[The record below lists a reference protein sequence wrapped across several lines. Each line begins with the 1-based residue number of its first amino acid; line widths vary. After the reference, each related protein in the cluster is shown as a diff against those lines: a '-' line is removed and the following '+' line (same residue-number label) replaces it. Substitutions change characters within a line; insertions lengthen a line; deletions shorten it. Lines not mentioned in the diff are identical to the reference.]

1 MRRLS
6 TFLTL
11 FHVCCEVMMF
21 ASMSYVLRTRA
32 DSESV
37 AEVLF
42 VFDPCALVGACL
54 RVLLYLSLPRG
65 GCLGYGCVV
74 PYVPCFLLVCFTLLS
89 VFHRCNPAPC
99 RSFLRSVLCPEPASC
114 VVFPR
119 VLRRGGRHCRSLG
132 RSLGQCYA
140 TLRACVCEGVG
151 RAL

>member
-1 MRRLS
+1 MAVPERRRSFVVLLNRNRPS
-6 TFLTL
+6 RY
-11 FHVCCEVMMF
+11 
-21 ASMSYVLRTRA
+21 ARDVLRARA

-42 VFDPCALVGACL
+42 VFHPCALMGACL
-54 RVLLYLSLPRG
+54 RVLLCLSLSRG

-74 PYVPCFLLVCFTLLS
+74 PYVPGFLLVCSALLS
-89 VFHRCNPAPC
+89 VFHRGNLAPC
-99 RSFLRSVLCPEPASC
+99 RSFLRSFSCPDPVSC
-114 VVFPR
+114 VVSPR